1 MEVLPPVKIHSASR
15 RVITLI
21 PIAYMVAGGLWVFVS
36 DRLLAAVVT
45 STKALTGL
53 QTVKDWLLV
62 AATAALIHALARRE
76 ADRTRRF
83 EDVLSHTR
91 DFFSS
96 LLDDLPVFVW
106 QAGPGGT
113 RDAFNRAWLSFTGR
127 RREEEAGE
135 GWLQSVHPDDRDECR
150 RRFEEAFRRRA
161 PFSVEYRLRR
171 HDGGHRWVAD
181 AGKPV
186 YGQDGTFS
194 GYLGAVYDIDERRK
208 RGEEALR
215 ANTMESI
222 GTLAGGIAHD
232 FNNLLTAILGNVS
245 IAKIA
250 CRADA
255 EAVRRLSEAETASL
269 RAQRLTRQLLAFSE
283 SGAPVRRRV
292 SLGGL
297 IRRCVEPILRGTA
310 VRSEYILPP
319 DLFLVSVDDGQI
331 AQAIGNVVRN
341 AVEAMPRGGIAFVRA
356 ENVELGPEDAL
367 PIPEGEYVRLSVS
380 DEGEGI
386 PREHLLHIFDPF
398 FTTKDEGSGLGLAT
412 AYNIV
417 RRHDGFITAESA
429 AGSGTTIRIYLP
441 AYREEACWKPDEWD
455 GGERSVRKGKV
466 LVMDDEEMVRNVA
479 ACMLEAM
486 GFEVTAVPDGAEAL
500 REHERAWK
508 DGAPFDIIVMDLTV
522 PGGMGGKEAIGW
534 LRKADPGVKAVVS
547 SGYSNDPVLVDYKR
561 YGFRAILAK
570 PYRFQDMR
578 QVVRDVLGKKK
589 NESAA

>member
-1 MEVLPPVKIHSASR
+1 M
-15 RVITLI
+15 I
-21 PIAYMVAGGLWVFVS
+21 PITYLAAGGLWVFVS
-36 DRLLAAVVT
+36 DRLLAAVV
-45 STKALTGL
+45 SSPKALTGL

-62 AATAALIHALARRE
+62 AATAALIHAFARRE

-106 QAGPGGT
+106 RAGPEGT
-113 RDAFNRAWLSFTGR
+113 RDAFNRQWLAFTGR
-127 RREEEAGE
+127 TRDEEAGE
-135 GWLQSVHPDDRDECR
+135 GWFRSVHPDDRDECR
-150 RRFEEAFRRRA
+150 RRFEEALRRRA
-161 PFSVEYRLRR
+161 PFSMEYRLRR
-171 HDGGHRWVAD
+171 HDGEHRWIAD

-194 GYLGAVYDIDERRK
+194 GYLGAGHDIEERKK
-208 RGEEALR
+208 RVEEALR
-215 ANTMESI
+215 ANTVESI
-222 GTLAGGIAHD
+222 ATLAGGIAHD

-255 EAVRRLSEAETASL
+255 ELVHRLSEAEAASL
-269 RAQRLTRQLLAFSE
+269 RAQGLTRKLLTFSE

-292 SLGGL
+292 SLSGL

-319 DLFLVSVDDGQI
+319 DLFLVSVDEGQI

-356 ENVELGPEDAL
+356 ENVELGPEDNL

-386 PREHLLHIFDPF
+386 PQEQLLHIFEPF
-398 FTTKDEGSGLGLAT
+398 FTTKKEGSGLGLAT
-412 AYNIV
+412 AYIIV
-417 RRHDGFITAESA
+417 RHHDGFITAEST
-429 AGSGTTIRIYLP
+429 AGSGTTIHIYLP
-441 AYREEACWKPDEWD
+441 AYREEVRWKADEWE
-455 GGERSVRKGKV
+455 GVERSVRKGKV
-466 LVMDDEEMVRNVA
+466 LIMDDEEMVRDVA
-479 ACMLEAM
+479 ACMLETM
-486 GFEVTAVPDGAEAL
+486 GFEVTAAPDGAEAL
-500 REHERAWK
+500 REHDRARK

-534 LRKADPGVKAVVS
+534 LRKADPGVKAIVS
-547 SGYSNDPVLVDYKR
+547 SGYSNDPVMVDYRR

-578 QVVRDVLGKKK
+578 QVVRDVLAKKK